1 MADLGDPRRAPLRRL
16 KRQAV
21 ALLVLMLAGF
31 WLSHAM
37 GNQGVW
43 AWTRAFCEAAT
54 VGALADWFAVVA
66 LFRRP
71 MGLPIPHTAII
82 PANKA
87 RVADNLAAFV
97 RNHFLDPAVLLAK
110 LEVFDPAARLGAW
123 LGERRQARLTAQT
136 ARSWALQALSL
147 LDEPAVRDAIQ
158 GFVLARLRAWNAA
171 GTAGE
176 VLALLTRDGRHQA
189 LLDEALKRLG
199 EYLSQDEVKQRASEV
214 MVRYARKEWPRMV
227 GTVNLIKPVDGIADS
242 MAERLANALLD
253 ELQAVLSEPAHPLR
267 QDYEQWVAAYLER
280 LRDDPALVVQ
290 VAQIK
295 ARLLDHP
302 LLREYV
308 QGLWQEVQQ
317 SLRQDLSR
325 KGSVLTRHLTH
336 ALLALGQR
344 LGQDPAL
351 RHAINAHVL
360 GSARALAD
368 GLREGV
374 TTHIAQTVKSWDE
387 RHLVDELELSVGA
400 DLQYIRFNGTL
411 VGGLIGV
418 ALHAMVVLV
427 GL

>member
-1 MADLGDPRRAPLRRL
+1 MADLSDPRRAPLRRL

-37 GNQGVW
+37 GNQGIW

-123 LGERRQARLTAQT
+123 LGERRQARLAAQT
-136 ARSWALQALSL
+136 ARAWALQALSL

-199 EYLSQDEVKQRASEV
+199 EYLSQGEVKQRASEV

-253 ELQAVLSEPAHPLR
+253 ELQAVLSEPEHPLR

-280 LRDDPALVVQ
+280 LRDDPALVAQ

-295 ARLLDHP
+295 ERLLDHP

>member
-1 MADLGDPRRAPLRRL
+1 MADLSDPRRAPLRRL
-16 KRQAV
+16 KRQALG
-21 ALLVLMLAGF
+21 LLALMLAGF

-37 GNQGVW
+37 GNQGIW

-82 PANKA
+82 PANKV

-97 RNHFLDPAVLLAK
+97 RDHFLDPAVLLAK
-110 LEVFDPAARLGAW
+110 LAVFDPAARLGAW
-123 LGERRQARLTAQT
+123 LGERRQARLAAQT
-136 ARSWALQALSL
+136 ARTWALQALSL

-171 GTAGE
+171 GTAGD

-189 LLDEALKRLG
+189 LLDEALQRLG
-199 EYLSQDEVKQRASEV
+199 AYLQQEEVKQRASEV

-227 GTVNLIKPVDGIADS
+227 GTVNLIKPVDGIADN
-242 MAERLANALLD
+242 MAQRLANALLD
-253 ELQAVLSEPAHPLR
+253 ELQAVLSQSDHPLR
-267 QDYEQWVAAYLER
+267 KDYEQWVSAYLQR
-280 LRDDPALVVQ
+280 LRDDPALVAQ
-290 VAQIK
+290 VGEIK
-295 ARLLDHP
+295 ERLLDHP

-317 SLRQDLSR
+317 SLRRDLSR

-351 RHAINAHVL
+351 REAINAHIL
-360 GSARALAD
+360 GSARTLVD
-368 GLREGV
+368 GLRDGV
-374 TTHIAQTVKSWDE
+374 TTHIAQTVKGWDE

-427 GL
+427 GW